1 MRPAT
6 LERGG
11 AKDGIEAT
19 IGPFTEATIGRRV
32 RCEDT
37 QGTDDV
43 GRDNEWEGG
52 I

>member
-1 MRPAT
+1 MREAELRT
-6 LERGG
+6 GSKLE
-11 AKDGIEAT
+11 AA
-19 IGPFTEATIGRRV
+19 IGSFTEATIGRRV

-37 QGTDDV
+37 QGTDNV